1 MGEGEGPWGRQGGEA
16 PGYIEAY
23 RRLARAEEAYIEA
36 APDRAYPIRVAIHDW
51 LRLQGS
57 GMKDEQHLIDQLLC
71 ALRVLSPGAAECLV
85 KSDVQSKDIEEAEKK
100 ADDQEGKPVRRT
112 LEETTAR
119 ATLREVD
126 YAVNEFRS
134 DRYGGIVRAR
144 NRLALTTVVS
154 GFVAYGLLCIGVAAV
169 TDPVLVGIAV
179 GFYFVGAVAGLF
191 GLLRSGAQA
200 DPAIPGYSLSV

>member
-1 MGEGEGPWGRQGGEA
+1 
-16 PGYIEAY
+16 
-23 RRLARAEEAYIEA
+23 
-36 APDRAYPIRVAIHDW
+36 
-51 LRLQGS
+51 
-57 GMKDEQHLIDQLLC
+57 MKDEQHLIDQLLC

-154 GFVAYGLLCIGVAAV
+154 GFVAYGLLCIGIAAV
-169 TDPVLVGIAV
+169 TDPILIVIALAFYLVGPA
-179 GFYFVGAVAGLF
+179 AGLLA
-191 GLLRSGAQA
+191 LLPPAPPPP
-200 DPAIPGYSLSV
+200 PAIPSHPSP